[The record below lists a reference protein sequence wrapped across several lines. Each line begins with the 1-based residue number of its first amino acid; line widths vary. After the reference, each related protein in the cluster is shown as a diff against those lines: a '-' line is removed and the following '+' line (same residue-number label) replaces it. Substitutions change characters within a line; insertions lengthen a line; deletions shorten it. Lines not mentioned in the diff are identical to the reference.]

1 MTRKVSNISRNI
13 GASPSQNRTGTISGS
28 RTHSARSPYISG
40 SAAPAAYTHD
50 FAEFKRHASP
60 KSAPSKSYDS
70 LIFKPSR
77 NLQPSSV
84 TKKVGL
90 IAPSYKVFAGVL
102 AFVLLL
108 GVISVSLIAGN
119 SVEMQKAEATQS
131 QISEAREEAHA
142 LEVKLGA
149 LSNPTR
155 IKGEA
160 ENLGMTPASDVVKI
174 NLTKDVVV
182 LDDNGSLSLAGSL
195 IEATN

>member
-1 MTRKVSNISRNI
+1 MTRKTSNISRNI
-13 GASPSQNRTGTISGS
+13 GASQNRTGTISGT

-40 SAAPAAYTHD
+40 SAAPAVYTHD
-50 FAEFKRHASP
+50 FAEPKRHASP
-60 KSAPSKSYDS
+60 KSAPSKNYDS
-70 LIFKPSR
+70 PIFKPSR
-77 NLQPSSV
+77 NLHPSSV
-84 TKKVGL
+84 AKKVAL
-90 IAPSYKVFAGVL
+90 IAPAYKVFAGIL

-108 GVISVSLIAGN
+108 GVVSVSLIVGN

-160 ENLGMTPASDVVKI
+160 ENLGMTSASDVVKI